1 MARKGKKCVSVA
13 WGIVLGNCNNGNDET
28 VRREVTAVRWSALG
42 RGGMPGSAL
51 NLVNRASTLWLIL
64 NSHKPGRYV

>member
-1 MARKGKKCVSVA
+1 M
-13 WGIVLGNCNNGNDET
+13 LGNCNNGNDET

-51 NLVNRASTLWLIL
+51 NLVNPEPQPCGSF
-64 NSHKPGRYV
+64 